1 MKVLGLLAL
10 LLLVSCST
18 SKKLAQQLASQG
30 LHEAAVPKWIEAL
43 KDSPND
49 AEAQVGLKI
58 SQEKVLNDRLV
69 EIRDLRNSKKYEEAI
84 LSLKKLIDTQNEW
97 KTTLDFNSSTFQGKE
112 LQALWSY
119 ENDKLKRFASSG
131 KVLAAS
137 LRDKEVSYIFNS
149 LEDYKKTKEFVSAK
163 GVSKCAEHKT
173 QTDSISKP
181 FYSNF
186 VNRFCGYY
194 ENKRDV
200 ASSKEGISGVLFSS
214 TTSKIGIQGVN
225 ENMTAELS
233 KKVQEHFQETAWY
246 DQASKKSIRVELNGK
261 YTWIP
266 TNQNIHQVHNYKVS
280 IPYTA
285 YVPVMKTRQVP
296 YQTTEYRCVWNQYAG
311 NTCGNVPVT
320 QYRSEFYTVTEAV
333 TRYREE
339 ARAYDYVATKHSQDL
354 VLQFKG
360 KIFIGSDSI
369 PVAFSKHTTE
379 SKIVHDLNMPDIGLF
394 PAREDVASP
403 ISAFTEFVNESSTK
417 ISNEI
422 DQFWVRKFC
431 SFSKSRGIAS
441 EAESVFRCRKSSSHP
456 KSNVDSWFSN
466 SFGVS
471 SDEAEGLIGSY

>member
-1 MKVLGLLAL
+1 MNVLCLFVL
-10 LLLVSCST
+10 LLLASCST

-43 KDSPND
+43 NESPND
-49 AEAQVGLKI
+49 AEVQVGLKI

-119 ENDKLKRFASSG
+119 ESDKLKRLANSG

-137 LRDKEVSYIFNS
+137 QRDKEVSYIFNS
-149 LEDYKKTKEFVSAK
+149 LEDYKKTKDFVSAK
-163 GVSKCAEHKT
+163 GASKCVELKT
-173 QTDSISKP
+173 HADSISKP

-194 ENKRDV
+194 ENKREV
-200 ASSKEGISGVLFSS
+200 AASKEGISGVLFSS
-214 TTSKIGIQGVN
+214 VASKVVIQGVN
-225 ENMTAELS
+225 ENMISELS
-233 KKVQEHFQETAWY
+233 KKVQEHFQETPWY
-246 DQASKKSIRVELNGK
+246 DQVSKKSIRVELNGK

-266 TNQNIHQVHNYKVS
+266 TNQDIHQVHNYKVS

-296 YQTTEYRCVWNQYAG
+296 YQATEYRCVWNQYAG
-311 NTCGNVPVT
+311 NTCGNVSVT
-320 QYRSEFYTVTEAV
+320 HYRSEFYFVNEAV

-339 ARAYDYVATKHSQDL
+339 ARAYEYVATKHSQDL

-360 KIFIGSDSI
+360 KIYIGSDTI
-369 PVAFSKHTTE
+369 PIAFSKHTTE
-379 SKIVHDLNMPDIGLF
+379 SKILHELNMPDIGLF
-394 PAREDVASP
+394 PSREDVSSP
-403 ISAFTEFVNESSTK
+403 ISAFTEFADESSAR

-441 EAESVFRCRKSSSHP
+441 EAESILRCRKSSSHP
-456 KSNVDSWFSN
+456 KANVDSWFSN
-466 SFGVS
+466 SFGVT